1 MVNTAE
7 IERKKEDDDD
17 DDDESVVEIWFMRK
31 MV

>member
-7 IERKKEDDDD
+7 IERKKEDHDD